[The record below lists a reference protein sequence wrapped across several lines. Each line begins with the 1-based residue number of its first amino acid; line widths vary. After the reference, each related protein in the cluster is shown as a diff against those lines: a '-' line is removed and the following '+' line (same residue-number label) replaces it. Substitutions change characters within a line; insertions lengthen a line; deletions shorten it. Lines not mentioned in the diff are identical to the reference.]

1 MNSGCKKLTVA
12 DDAPNHLRLDQLEP
26 YTEYKVVVAA
36 HLGTLNTIKE
46 EEVVGRTAPLQPVS
60 WSVGLDG
67 LLTVVWRE
75 RVTDFKGENPVQVR
89 WQFKKLEKEGFEIF
103 ISLRIL
109 KVHEYLSGSTISGVS
124 LNLVTVAKYTIL
136 V

>member
-36 HLGTLNTIKE
+36 HLGTLNIIKE
-46 EEVVGRTAPLQPVS
+46 EEVVVRTAPLQPVS

-89 WQFKKLEKEGFEIF
+89 WQFKNWVRDLHILEN
-103 ISLRIL
+103 LDQ
-109 KVHEYLSGSTISGVS
+109 VHEYLSGSTISGVS